1 METTAMKLSAIT
13 TIISLCLLASTGC
26 SSEEVSRGR
35 VLPGNNGTVMFDG
48 GDTGKQCAA
57 LNRTQACACNALSG
71 RQTCT
76 AQRMWSACE
85 CLDPMSGAAGTGGGG
100 GTGSATSAN
109 DPPANKLAASFE
121 WLRTDPTTSAPIC
134 LPGHYEGT
142 FDGGYNSP
150 AAWNA
155 PVPVAAAD
163 ASGMPGLRF
172 DLGSGGNGEFLTITG
187 GMMDGVADVVFPFR
201 AQITEGQL
209 DCSTGLFRAKIT
221 MGSYDVFF
229 LAFTGY
235 FEGDMVAR
243 FDPASRSF
251 VDGVWAVMEGGKTPP
266 PIEAGMEPPLIPI
279 GESGGAGTWTTTW
292 VR

>member
-1 METTAMKLSAIT
+1 METTMQRASAFAF
-13 TIISLCLLASTGC
+13 ISLCWLASTGC
-26 SSEEVSRGR
+26 GSEEVTRGR
-35 VLPGNNGTVMFDG
+35 LMPGDNGTVMFDG
-48 GDTGKQCAA
+48 GDTGKQCRAP
-57 LNRTQACACNALSG
+57 NRTQACTCNALAG

-76 AQRMWSACE
+76 AQLTWSACE
-85 CLDPMSGAAGTGGGG
+85 CLDPMAGGG
-100 GTGSATSAN
+100 GTAGMGGGPNGSID
-109 DPPANKLAASFE
+109 DPPANKLAATFE
-121 WLRTDPTTSAPIC
+121 WLRTDPGTSAPIC
-134 LPGHYEGT
+134 LPGRYEGT
-142 FDGGYNSP
+142 FEGGYNSP

-155 PVPVAAAD
+155 PVPVIAAD
-163 ASGMPGLRF
+163 ATGMPGLRF
-172 DLGSGGNGEFLTITG
+172 DLGAGGNGEFLTITG

-201 AQITEGQL
+201 ALITDGQL
-209 DCSTGLFRAKIT
+209 DCATGLFRAKLT

-243 FDPASRSF
+243 FDPATRSF

-266 PIEAGMEPPLIPI
+266 PIQAGMDPPIIPL

>member
-1 METTAMKLSAIT
+1 MKLT
-13 TIISLCLLASTGC
+13 TTFISLCLLASTGC
-26 SSEEVSRGR
+26 SSEEAPRGR
-35 VLPGNNGTVMFDG
+35 VSPGQGGTVMFDG
-48 GDTGKQCAA
+48 GDTGKGCGA
-57 LNRTQACACNALSG
+57 LNRTQPCACDALAG

-76 AQRMWSACE
+76 AQLTWSACE
-85 CLDPMSGAAGTGGGG
+85 CLKPADDGVAGMGGGG
-100 GTGSATSAN
+100 GSNNPSTSA

-121 WLRTDPTTSAPIC
+121 WLRTDPGSSAPIC

-142 FDGGYNSP
+142 FDGGYSSP

-163 ASGMPGLRF
+163 ATGMPGLRF
-172 DLGSGGNGEFLTITG
+172 DLGSDGNGEFLTITG
-187 GMMDGVADVVFPFR
+187 GVMDGVADVVFPFR
-201 AQITEGQL
+201 AMITEGQL

-251 VDGVWAVMEGGKTPP
+251 VDGVWAVMENGKTPP
-266 PIEAGMEPPLIPI
+266 PIMAGQDPPLITP